1 MAKYLTQE
9 WLDEGRELA
18 QEFPEK
24 PGATA
29 RMQYHI
35 TGGPDGDVKYYWVV
49 EDGKLLES
57 KLGEDPDAE
66 FTLRMTFDDSVK
78 IQQGELGANAAFMQG
93 KMKVDG
99 DMGKLMSLL
108 PLTQA
113 PEYREIMKKVNA
125 ITDYGV

>member
-18 QEFPEK
+18 QSFPER

-29 RMQYHI
+29 RMQYHVI
-35 TGGPDGDVKYYWVV
+35 GGPDGDVKYYWVV

-57 KLGEDPDAE
+57 SLGDDPDAE
-66 FTLRMTFDDSVK
+66 FTLTLTYEDSVK
-78 IQQGELGANAAFMQG
+78 IQKGELGANAAFMQG
-93 KMKVDG
+93 KMKVG
-99 DMGKLMSLL
+99 GNMGKLMSLL

-113 PEYREIMKKVNA
+113 PEYRAIMQEVNA
-125 ITDYGV
+125 VTEY

>member
-18 QEFPEK
+18 QSFPER

-29 RMQYHI
+29 RMQYHVI
-35 TGGPDGDVKYYWVV
+35 GGPDGDVKYYWVV

-57 KLGEDPDAE
+57 SLGDDPDAE
-66 FTLRMTFDDSVK
+66 FTLTLTYEDSVK
-78 IQQGELGANAAFMQG
+78 IQKGELGANAAFMQG
-93 KMKVDG
+93 KMKVG
-99 DMGKLMSLL
+99 GNMGKLMSLL

-113 PEYREIMKKVNA
+113 PEYRSIMQEVNA
-125 ITDYGV
+125 VTEY

>member
-1 MAKYLTQE
+1 
-9 WLDEGRELA
+9 
-18 QEFPEK
+18 
-24 PGATA
+24 
-29 RMQYHI
+29 MQYHI